1 MSAWKK
7 LGSEAI
13 GDFRIFKL
21 LRERF
26 VSPRTGAEVQAVIAD
41 SGDWVNVVALTH
53 DDRIVLIRQF
63 RFGTE
68 QVTLE
73 IPGGIIDPGEAPLFA
88 AQRELLEE
96 TGYRADSWQE
106 LGAVEPNPAFMR
118 NRLHCFVARGCQRV
132 ADQAQDPGEAISVE
146 LRPFREVDGLVAS
159 GEIRHALVIVAL
171 HLLALAGP
179 RSSVVE
185 QP

>member
-1 MSAWKK
+1 MHAWSK

-26 VSPRTGAEVQAVIAD
+26 VSPRTGAEVGAVVVQ
-41 SGDWVNVVALTH
+41 SRDWVNVVALT
-53 DDRIVLIRQF
+53 DDAQVVLIRQF

-68 QVTLE
+68 KPTLE
-73 IPGGIIDPGEAPLFA
+73 IPGGMVDAGESPLRA

-96 TGYRADSWQE
+96 TGYRAATWLE
-106 LGAVEPNPAFMR
+106 LGAIEPNPAFMR
-118 NRLHCFVARGCQRV
+118 NRLHCFVARGCERV
-132 ADQAQDPGEAISVE
+132 ADQHQDPGEAITVE
-146 LRPFREVDGLVAS
+146 LRAWREVEGLVTC
-159 GEIRHALVIVAL
+159 GEIRHALVIVAF
-171 HLLALAGP
+171 HLFLLRQAG
-179 RSSVVE
+179 RSVVE

>member
-96 TGYRADSWQE
+96 TGYRWRRPATAPTAGRSSARSSPTRRSCVTASTASWR
-106 LGAVEPNPAFMR
+106 AA
-118 NRLHCFVARGCQRV
+118 
-132 ADQAQDPGEAISVE
+132 
-146 LRPFREVDGLVAS
+146 AS
-159 GEIRHALVIVAL
+159 GSPTRRRIRVR
-171 HLLALAGP
+171 
-179 RSSVVE
+179 RSASSCGHFARWTGWSRAARFVTRS
-185 QP
+185 